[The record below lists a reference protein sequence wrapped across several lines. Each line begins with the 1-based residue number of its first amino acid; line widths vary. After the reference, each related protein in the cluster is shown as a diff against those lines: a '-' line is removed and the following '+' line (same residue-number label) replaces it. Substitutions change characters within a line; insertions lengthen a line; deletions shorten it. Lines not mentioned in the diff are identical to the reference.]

1 MQTLEEMKA
10 KHAAELENLEREHA
24 LAALAP
30 VPPLQVQLTSATLGE
45 WLIYERPTLWGAL
58 DLMRQFEPIPFYEF
72 KKSFTRFV
80 PAPLNVGRDAGE
92 ERSGPYVAKIKVNQG
107 EGFGPAVEFCFFV
120 MLGETICEVHCN
132 LRDKWRDQFGQ
143 YRAPFHAHSGGR
155 SRMLAGNRYIAGD
168 FRANPKLS
176 GMMDKTTHWGSGSQ
190 EAASF
195 SYAIS
200 ADSVEGDGPC
210 EWRDAGLRLENI
222 AEAMHGPRPRYRF
235 EFNQVA
241 MSARF
246 VRLED
251 GATSPEIKGDEAWRL
266 YNLDRYHQS
275 AELNAA
281 ADALPALL
289 WSAPE

>member
-10 KHAAELENLEREHA
+10 KHAAELAKLEAEHA

-30 VPPLQVQLTSATLGE
+30 IPPKRVQITSVKLGDWLTYDCAS
-45 WLIYERPTLWGAL
+45 LWDAL
-58 DLMRQFEPIPFYEF
+58 DIMSKFHPIPFYEF
-72 KKSFTRFV
+72 KGTFTRYV
-80 PAPLNVGRDAGE
+80 PPALNIGRDAGE
-92 ERSGPYVAKIKVNQG
+92 EKSGPYVARISTSQG
-107 EGFGPAVEFCFFV
+107 EGFGPTVDLCFFV
-120 MLGETICEVHCN
+120 MLGETICEVHCK
-132 LRDKWRDQFGQ
+132 LRDKWCDQFGQ

-222 AEAMHGPRPRYRF
+222 AEAMHGPRPRYQF
-235 EFNQVA
+235 EFDPAA

-266 YNLDRYHQS
+266 YNFDRYHQS
-275 AELNAA
+275 EELNAA